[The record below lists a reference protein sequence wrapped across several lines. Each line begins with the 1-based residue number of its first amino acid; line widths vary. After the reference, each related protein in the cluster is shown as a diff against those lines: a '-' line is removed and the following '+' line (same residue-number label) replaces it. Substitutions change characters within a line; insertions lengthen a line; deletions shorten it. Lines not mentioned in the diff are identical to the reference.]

1 MSLSAGRVRLSSM
14 LDRLSLQQA
23 EGVMVLAVQ
32 ERAWD
37 AEFQRLFRKLLDDT
51 GARLYVA
58 AEVERSS

>member
-1 MSLSAGRVRLSSM
+1 M